1 MENKTKLEVITPTQ
15 TMINEEVEMVV
26 VPGSEGHFGV
36 LPLHAHTL
44 STLNRGIVTVYE
56 NNDASNEIIIDGG
69 IADVTPQ
76 GCSIL
81 VERAEIVKSLDKN
94 EIEKK
99 YQFHKDKE
107 NSFENPIEEKA
118 NNDGPL
124 RASSVQPKSVSL
136 NASFASEFLIT

>member
-99 YQFHKDKE
+99 YQFHKDKV
-107 NSFENPIEEKA
+107 NSFENPIEEKP
-118 NNDGPL
+118 NNDEL
-124 RASSVQPKSVSL
+124 KWL
-136 NASFASEFLIT
+136 EFVLEKVKN

>member
-15 TMINEEVEMVV
+15 TMINKEVEMVV

-44 STLNRGIVTVYE
+44 STLDRGIVTVYE

-94 EIEKK
+94 DIEKK
-99 YQFHKDKE
+99 YQFYKDKE

-118 NNDGPL
+118 NNDEL
-124 RASSVQPKSVSL
+124 KWL
-136 NASFASEFLIT
+136 EFVLEQVKN

>member
-118 NNDGPL
+118 NNDEL
-124 RASSVQPKSVSL
+124 KWL
-136 NASFASEFLIT
+136 EFALEQVKNLFNF

>member
-15 TMINEEVEMVV
+15 TMITEEVQMVV
-26 VPGSEGHFGV
+26 LPGSEGHFGV

-44 STLNRGIVTVYE
+44 STLDRGIVTVYE

-118 NNDGPL
+118 NNDEL
-124 RASSVQPKSVSL
+124 KWL
-136 NASFASEFLIT
+136 EFVLEQVKN

>member
-99 YQFHKDKE
+99 YKFHKDKE

-118 NNDGPL
+118 NNDEL
-124 RASSVQPKSVSL
+124 KWL
-136 NASFASEFLIT
+136 EFVLEQVKN

>member
-81 VERAEIVKSLDKN
+81 VERAEIAKSLDKN

-107 NSFENPIEEKA
+107 NSFENPREEKA
-118 NNDGPL
+118 NNDEL
-124 RASSVQPKSVSL
+124 KWL
-136 NASFASEFLIT
+136 EFVLEQVKN

>member
-1 MENKTKLEVITPTQ
+1 MENKTKLEIITPTQ

-44 STLNRGIVTVYE
+44 STLDRGIVTVYE

-118 NNDGPL
+118 NNDEL
-124 RASSVQPKSVSL
+124 KWL
-136 NASFASEFLIT
+136 EFVLEQVKN

>member
-44 STLNRGIVTVYE
+44 STLDRGIVTVYE

-118 NNDGPL
+118 NNDEL
-124 RASSVQPKSVSL
+124 KWL
-136 NASFASEFLIT
+136 EFVLEQVKD

>member
-1 MENKTKLEVITPTQ
+1 MENKTKLEVITPNQ

-44 STLNRGIVTVYE
+44 STLDRGIVTVYE

-118 NNDGPL
+118 NNDEL
-124 RASSVQPKSVSL
+124 KWL
-136 NASFASEFLIT
+136 EFVLEQVKN

>member
-1 MENKTKLEVITPTQ
+1 MEYKTKLEVITPTQ

-44 STLNRGIVTVYE
+44 STLDRGIVTVYE
-56 NNDASNEIIIDGG
+56 NNDSSNEIIIDGG

-118 NNDGPL
+118 NNDEL
-124 RASSVQPKSVSL
+124 KWL
-136 NASFASEFLIT
+136 EFVLEQVKN

>member
-44 STLNRGIVTVYE
+44 STLDRGIVTVYE
-56 NNDASNEIIIDGG
+56 NNDVSNEIIIDGG

-81 VERAEIVKSLDKN
+81 VERAEIAKSLDKN

-118 NNDGPL
+118 NNDEL
-124 RASSVQPKSVSL
+124 KWL
-136 NASFASEFLIT
+136 EFVLEQVKN

>member
-76 GCSIL
+76 GCFML

-118 NNDGPL
+118 NNDEL
-124 RASSVQPKSVSL
+124 KWL
-136 NASFASEFLIT
+136 EFVLEQVKN

>member
-44 STLNRGIVTVYE
+44 STLDRGIVTVYE
-56 NNDASNEIIIDGG
+56 NNDPSNEIIIDGG

-118 NNDGPL
+118 NNDGPNKT
-124 RASSVQPKSVSL
+124 SSEHPKSVPSKANL
-136 NASFASEFLIT
+136 ASEFLIT

>member
-44 STLNRGIVTVYE
+44 STLDRGIVTVYE

-94 EIEKK
+94 DIEKK

-107 NSFENPIEEKA
+107 KSLENPIEEKA
-118 NNDGPL
+118 NNDEL
-124 RASSVQPKSVSL
+124 KWL
-136 NASFASEFLIT
+136 EFVLEQVKN

>member
-44 STLNRGIVTVYE
+44 STLDRGIVTVYE

-81 VERAEIVKSLDKN
+81 VERAEIAKSLDKN

-118 NNDGPL
+118 NNDEL
-124 RASSVQPKSVSL
+124 KWL
-136 NASFASEFLIT
+136 EFVLEKVKN

>member
-81 VERAEIVKSLDKN
+81 VERAEIAKSLDKN

-118 NNDGPL
+118 NNDEL
-124 RASSVQPKSVSL
+124 KWL
-136 NASFASEFLIT
+136 EFVLDQVKN

>member
-44 STLNRGIVTVYE
+44 STLDRGIVTVYE

-94 EIEKK
+94 EIGKK
-99 YQFHKDKE
+99 YQFYKDKE

-118 NNDGPL
+118 NNDEL
-124 RASSVQPKSVSL
+124 KWL
-136 NASFASEFLIT
+136 EFVLEQVKN

>member
-44 STLNRGIVTVYE
+44 STLDRGIVTVYE

-107 NSFENPIEEKA
+107 NSFENAIEEKA
-118 NNDGPL
+118 NNDEL
-124 RASSVQPKSVSL
+124 KWL
-136 NASFASEFLIT
+136 EFVLEKVKN

>member
-26 VPGSEGHFGV
+26 VPGTEGHFGV
-36 LPLHAHTL
+36 LPLHAHLL
-44 STLNRGIVTVYE
+44 STLDRGIVTVYE

-107 NSFENPIEEKA
+107 NNFENPIEEKA
-118 NNDGPL
+118 NNDEL
-124 RASSVQPKSVSL
+124 KWLVFVLEQVK
-136 NASFASEFLIT
+136 N

>member
-36 LPLHAHTL
+36 LPLHTHTL

-81 VERAEIVKSLDKN
+81 VERAQIVKSLDKN

-118 NNDGPL
+118 NNDEL
-124 RASSVQPKSVSL
+124 KWL
-136 NASFASEFLIT
+136 EFVLEQVKN

>member
-94 EIEKK
+94 EIENK

-118 NNDGPL
+118 NKDEL
-124 RASSVQPKSVSL
+124 KWL
-136 NASFASEFLIT
+136 EFVLEQVKN

>member
-1 MENKTKLEVITPTQ
+1 MENKTKLEVITQTQ

-26 VPGSEGHFGV
+26 VPGSEGHFGI

-44 STLNRGIVTVYE
+44 STLDRGIVTVYE

-118 NNDGPL
+118 NNDEL
-124 RASSVQPKSVSL
+124 KWL
-136 NASFASEFLIT
+136 EFVLEQVKN

>member
-44 STLNRGIVTVYE
+44 STLDRGIVTVYE

-107 NSFENPIEEKA
+107 NSSENPIEEKA
-118 NNDGPL
+118 NNDEL
-124 RASSVQPKSVSL
+124 KWL
-136 NASFASEFLIT
+136 EFVLEQVKN

>member
-15 TMINEEVEMVV
+15 TMINEDVEMVV

-44 STLNRGIVTVYE
+44 STLDRGIVTLYE
-56 NNDASNEIIIDGG
+56 NNAATNEIIIDGG

-118 NNDGPL
+118 NNDEL
-124 RASSVQPKSVSL
+124 KWL
-136 NASFASEFLIT
+136 EFVLEQVKN

>member
-44 STLNRGIVTVYE
+44 STLDRGIVTVYE

-81 VERAEIVKSLDKN
+81 VERAEIAKSLDKN
-94 EIEKK
+94 EIDKK
-99 YQFHKDKE
+99 YHFHKDKE

-118 NNDGPL
+118 NNDEL
-124 RASSVQPKSVSL
+124 KWL
-136 NASFASEFLIT
+136 EFVLEQVKN

>member
-118 NNDGPL
+118 NNDEL
-124 RASSVQPKSVSL
+124 KWL
-136 NASFASEFLIT
+136 EFVLKQVKN

>member
-36 LPLHAHTL
+36 LSLHAHTL

-118 NNDGPL
+118 NNDEL
-124 RASSVQPKSVSL
+124 KWL
-136 NASFASEFLIT
+136 EFVLEQVKN

>member
-81 VERAEIVKSLDKN
+81 VERAEITKSLDKN

-99 YQFHKDKE
+99 YQFYKDKE

-118 NNDGPL
+118 NNDEL
-124 RASSVQPKSVSL
+124 KWL
-136 NASFASEFLIT
+136 EFVLEQVKN

>member
-56 NNDASNEIIIDGG
+56 NNNASNEIIIDGG

-81 VERAEIVKSLDKN
+81 VERAEIAKSLDKN

-118 NNDGPL
+118 NNDEL
-124 RASSVQPKSVSL
+124 KWL
-136 NASFASEFLIT
+136 EFVLEQVKN

>member
-1 MENKTKLEVITPTQ
+1 MENKTKLEVITHTQ

-118 NNDGPL
+118 NNDEL
-124 RASSVQPKSVSL
+124 KWL
-136 NASFASEFLIT
+136 EFVLEQVKN

>member
-1 MENKTKLEVITPTQ
+1 MENKKTKLEVITPTQ

-118 NNDGPL
+118 NNDEL
-124 RASSVQPKSVSL
+124 KWL
-136 NASFASEFLIT
+136 EFVLEQVKN

>member
-56 NNDASNEIIIDGG
+56 NSDASNEIIIDGG

-118 NNDGPL
+118 NNDEL
-124 RASSVQPKSVSL
+124 KWL
-136 NASFASEFLIT
+136 EFVLEQVKN

>member
-44 STLNRGIVTVYE
+44 STLNKGIVTVYE

-118 NNDGPL
+118 NNDEL
-124 RASSVQPKSVSL
+124 KWL
-136 NASFASEFLIT
+136 EFVLEQFKN

>member
-44 STLNRGIVTVYE
+44 STLDRGIVTVYE

-81 VERAEIVKSLDKN
+81 VERAEIAKSLDKN

-99 YQFHKDKE
+99 YKFHKDKE

-118 NNDGPL
+118 NNDEL
-124 RASSVQPKSVSL
+124 KWL
-136 NASFASEFLIT
+136 EFVLEQVKN

>member
-36 LPLHAHTL
+36 LPLHSHTL

-56 NNDASNEIIIDGG
+56 NNDPSNKIIIDGG

-118 NNDGPL
+118 NNDEL
-124 RASSVQPKSVSL
+124 KWL
-136 NASFASEFLIT
+136 EFVLEQVKN